1 MEYMKMKDTKPEIK
15 AKKTQERKPIQ
26 LMKVHFPD
34 GVVVE
39 VSAPY
44 CTREEWAE
52 RTGMDEDVV
61 KLALYNRQM
70 ARHKFS
76 PKGDLFV
83 NVIEETRRLV
93 ESKPWNR

>member
-1 MEYMKMKDTKPEIK
+1 MSKE
-15 AKKTQERKPIQ
+15 KKETKPIQ

-52 RTGMDEDVV
+52 RTGMDKEVV
-61 KLALYNRQM
+61 QLALYNRQM

-76 PKGDLFV
+76 PKGDLYV
-83 NVIEETRRLV
+83 NVIEEMRRLFDV
-93 ESKPWNR
+93 QPWNR

>member
-1 MEYMKMKDTKPEIK
+1 MAATKPD
-15 AKKTQERKPIQ
+15 KKDQKNKELKPIQ

-52 RTGMDEDVV
+52 RTGMDKEVV
-61 KLALYNRQM
+61 QLALYNRQM

-76 PKGDLFV
+76 PKGDLYV
-83 NVIEETRRLV
+83 NVIEEMRRLFDV
-93 ESKPWNR
+93 QPWNR

>member
-1 MEYMKMKDTKPEIK
+1 MSKE
-15 AKKTQERKPIQ
+15 KKESKPIQ

-52 RTGMDEDVV
+52 RTGMDKEVV
-61 KLALYNRQM
+61 QLALYNRQI

-83 NVIEETRRLV
+83 NVIEEMRRLFDV
-93 ESKPWNR
+93 QPWNR

>member
-1 MEYMKMKDTKPEIK
+1 MTVTKP
-15 AKKTQERKPIQ
+15 AKTSQKSKERNPIQ

-39 VSAPY
+39 VPAPY

-52 RTGMDEDVV
+52 RTGMDEDTV

-83 NVIEETRRLV
+83 NVIEEMRRLFDV
-93 ESKPWNR
+93 QPWNR

>member
-1 MEYMKMKDTKPEIK
+1 MVTTKLVKTSQKSKE
-15 AKKTQERKPIQ
+15 KKSIQ

-83 NVIEETRRLV
+83 NVIEEVRRLFDV
-93 ESKPWNR
+93 QPWNR

>member
-1 MEYMKMKDTKPEIK
+1 MSKE
-15 AKKTQERKPIQ
+15 KKESKPIQ

-83 NVIEETRRLV
+83 NVIEEVRRLFDV
-93 ESKPWNR
+93 QPWNR

>member
-1 MEYMKMKDTKPEIK
+1 MSKENKES
-15 AKKTQERKPIQ
+15 KPIQ

-83 NVIEETRRLV
+83 NVIEEMRRLFDV
-93 ESKPWNR
+93 QPWNR